1 MYILQDEP
9 TQYRYKDHDEL
20 STPCATLINERGSIF
35 HIDQD
40 DGCYVLVQIDSVTK
54 SGRWQ
59 HHWFPEAVE
68 ALKTLPPLD
77 PDKGWLVD
85 IEGFQQITQIDLDIV
100 SMVDNII
107 CFLIQIMETN
117 KE

>member
-1 MYILQDEP
+1 MYILQDQP
-9 TQYRYKDHDEL
+9 TQYKYKDHEEL
-20 STPCATLINERGSIF
+20 LTPDATLINENGSVF

-40 DGCYVLVQIDSVTK
+40 DNCYVLVQIDSETK
-54 SGRWQ
+54 SGVWQ

-77 PDKGWLVD
+77 PNKGWLVNSRVPP
-85 IEGFQQITQIDLDIV
+85 QITQIDPDIEN
-100 SMVDNII
+100 MLDNIT
-107 CFLIQIMETN
+107 CYLMQIMETN